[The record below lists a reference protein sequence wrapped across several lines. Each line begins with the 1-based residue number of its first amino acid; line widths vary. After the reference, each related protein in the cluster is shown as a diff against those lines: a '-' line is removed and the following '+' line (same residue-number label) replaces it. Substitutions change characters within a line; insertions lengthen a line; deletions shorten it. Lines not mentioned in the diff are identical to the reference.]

1 MMPSRSALDFNA
13 MRVALSPLNLRETCI
28 LLMQS
33 APDIANKLQ
42 SEIRSQ
48 RLKQGPVA
56 EDYLGLNLNIET
68 IGQVIVELTKLGE
81 EALTT
86 PKTASR
92 TRAVLKELIECW
104 LELAEWMLTD
114 LEITDSRLH

>member
-28 LLMQS
+28 LLMHS
-33 APDIANKLQ
+33 APQIAHQLQ
-42 SEIRSQ
+42 AEIRHQ
-48 RLKQGPVA
+48 RKKQGPLA

-68 IGQVIVELTKLGE
+68 IGQVIVELTRLGE
-81 EALTT
+81 RSLLAPTKV
-86 PKTASR
+86 PKER
-92 TRAVLKELIECW
+92 EVLKELIECW

-114 LEITDSRLH
+114 LEITDTRLH